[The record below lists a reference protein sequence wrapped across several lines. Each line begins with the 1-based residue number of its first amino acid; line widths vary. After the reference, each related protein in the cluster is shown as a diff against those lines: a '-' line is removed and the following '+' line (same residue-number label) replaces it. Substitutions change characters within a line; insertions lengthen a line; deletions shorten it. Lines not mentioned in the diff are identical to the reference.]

1 MKKRLSY
8 WLSTYWRQFDRFY
21 IKPKLIHNWPQVA
34 EDHDE
39 IANGIINVINEF
51 KKKRKNREEN
61 EGIELKELKSNN
73 EQLIHH

>member
-21 IKPKLIHNWPQVA
+21 VKPKLIHNWPQVA

-51 KKKRKNREEN
+51 KRKRKNKEIN
-61 EGIELKELKSNN
+61 EGIELKDIKTNQ
-73 EQLIHH
+73 EQLIQH